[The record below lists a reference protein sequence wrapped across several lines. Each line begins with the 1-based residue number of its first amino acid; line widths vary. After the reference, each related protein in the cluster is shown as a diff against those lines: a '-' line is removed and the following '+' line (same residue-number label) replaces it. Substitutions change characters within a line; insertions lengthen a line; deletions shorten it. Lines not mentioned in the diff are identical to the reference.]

1 MNTTTVISRRAFG
14 IGAASTAV
22 LLSLA
27 ACGSNN
33 TSDDSTAGNP
43 VLAYGTEP
51 QNPLIPSNTNEV
63 GGGRIVDLLFAGLY
77 SYDADGGI
85 VNEVAKDVTTE
96 DNQTFTVTLNEGW
109 TFSDG
114 TPVTADSFINA
125 WNYGAKAS
133 NAHLS
138 NYFYEPIEG
147 FSEEKDS
154 ELTGLKKVSDT
165 EFTITLTEPQSDF
178 PLRLGYSAFY
188 PLPESAYDDI
198 DAFGQ
203 NPVGNGPYTL
213 SSWTHNDRAELVAN
227 PDYTGPRKA
236 VNDGV
241 TFVFYTDYDAAYA
254 DLQSDAVDVLD
265 AIPDSALAT
274 FKDDLGDRAVNQPGA
289 VVQCFS
295 IDVDSEHF
303 KMDEEGRLRRKALSL
318 AINRQ
323 EICDT
328 IYNETRTPASDFTS
342 PVIEG
347 WTADVEGNEVVAYD
361 PDAAKEAW
369 AAADAISPF
378 EGEFTIAYNA
388 DGPHKTWVDAVCNSI
403 KNTLGIEAS
412 GNSYPTFRELRDDIN
427 ARTIKSGF
435 RTGWQA
441 DYPSMSN
448 FLGAVF
454 QTGAGSNDAHYSNSE
469 FDDLLNQAAQ
479 TTDADEALNLYEQ
492 AQTLLFADLPAIP
505 LWYQNGFGGYST
517 LVSDVKWGWN
527 SVPLYYAIS
536 KA

>member
-1 MNTTTVISRRAFG
+1 MNTATVVSRRAFG

-33 TSDDSTAGNP
+33 SDDSAASNS

-63 GGGRIVDLLFAGLY
+63 GGGRIVDLLFAGLF

-85 VNEVAKDVTTE
+85 VNEVAKDITTD

-125 WNYGAKAS
+125 WNYGALLS
-133 NAHLS
+133 HAHLS
-138 NYFYEPIEG
+138 SYFYEPIQG
-147 FSEEKDS
+147 FSYDEDS

-188 PLPESAYDDI
+188 PLPESAYDDM

-213 SSWTHNDRAELVAN
+213 SSWTHNDRAELVTN
-227 PDYTGPRKA
+227 PDYAGPRKA
-236 VNDGV
+236 ANEGI

-274 FKDDLGDRAVNQPGA
+274 FKDDLADRAVNEPGA

-303 KMDEEGRLRRKALSL
+303 KMDQEGRLRRRALSL
-318 AINRQ
+318 AVNRQ

-342 PVIEG
+342 PVIDG
-347 WTADVEGNEVVAYD
+347 WTEDVEGNEVLTYD

-412 GNSYPTFRELRDDIN
+412 GKSYPTFQELRDDIH
-427 ARTIKSGF
+427 ARAIKSGF
-435 RTGWQA
+435 RNGWQA

-448 FLGAVF
+448 FLGAVY
-454 QTGAGSNDAHYSNSE
+454 QTGAGSNDAHYANAE
-469 FDDLLNQAAQ
+469 FDGLLKGAAQ
-479 TTDADEALNLYEQ
+479 ATDPDEALKLYKQ
-492 AQTLLFADLPAIP
+492 AQTILLTDLPAIP
-505 LWYQNGFGGYST
+505 LWYQNGFGGYSS
-517 LVSDVKWGWN
+517 LVSNVEWGWN
-527 SVPLYYAIS
+527 SVPLYYAIT